1 MERSVY
7 ILHNETE
14 VLETKNL
21 KKIYKLK
28 TTQKNLEGTVQVR
41 NSTNEGIKI
50 KKNVKINKAL
60 KKNIKGHINYI
71 IWLI

>member
-1 MERSVY
+1 MERSVS

-28 TTQKNLEGTVQVR
+28 TIQKNLEGTVQVR
-41 NSTNEGIKI
+41 NSTNEIIKI
-50 KKNVKINKAL
+50 KKC
-60 KKNIKGHINYI
+60 
-71 IWLI
+71 

>member
-1 MERSVY
+1 MEPSVS

-28 TTQKNLEGTVQVR
+28 TIQKNLEGTVQVR
-41 NSTNEGIKI
+41 NSTNEIIKI
-50 KKNVKINKAL
+50 KKMLKINKAL
-60 KKNIKGHINYI
+60 KKSIKRAY
-71 IWLI
+71 

>member
-1 MERSVY
+1 MEPSVS

-28 TTQKNLEGTVQVR
+28 TIQKNLEGTVQVR
-41 NSTNEGIKI
+41 NSTNEIIKI
-50 KKNVKINKAL
+50 KKMLKINKAL
-60 KKNIKGHINYI
+60 KKKYKKGI
-71 IWLI
+71 LIT